1 MYPGVSERIK
11 SMVMDQVTVV
21 FLLLITSSI
30 VEANPTMPRYVNI
43 GLFVLIFVYEP
54 FMTSFLGGTIG
65 HFMVGIRVKR
75 QSNDSRNIPL
85 PMAVIRVIVKY
96 IFGVFSFI
104 SMSMGNK
111 DLAIHDYVSGS
122 VVVYK
127 KEKE

>member
-11 SMVMDQVTVV
+11 SMVMDQVALV
-21 FLLLITSSI
+21 FLLLIASSI
-30 VEANPTMPRYVNI
+30 IEANPDMPRFISI
-43 GLFVLIFVYEP
+43 GLFVLIAVYEP

-75 QSNDSRNIPL
+75 QTNDSRNISL
-85 PMAVIRVIVKY
+85 PMAIIRVIVKY
-96 IFGVFSFI
+96 VLGAFSFI